1 MHSCP
6 SCQATLQT
14 PPLDLKADAICDRCG
29 GVWISASTL
38 KSALQAWRIQSKFVE
53 SGPSSDFCPSCG
65 PVPLDEGS
73 LLGQDGLRCSSCRGV
88 FMRKALRYERQQVSI
103 NRPAP
108 KAPAPKA
115 PAPKAPVPKAPAPKA
130 PVPKAPAP
138 KAPAPKASQ
147 QKNIKKKKSK
157 TPKDKAKSELDFNK
171 NDAIWITV
179 LLVAI
184 MISLIYWM
192 NP

>member
-115 PAPKAPVPKAPAPKA
+115 PVPKAPAPKAPAPKAPAPKAPVPKAPAPKA

-147 QKNIKKKKSK
+147 QKNIS
-157 TPKDKAKSELDFNK
+157 
-171 NDAIWITV
+171 
-179 LLVAI
+179 
-184 MISLIYWM
+184 
-192 NP
+192 